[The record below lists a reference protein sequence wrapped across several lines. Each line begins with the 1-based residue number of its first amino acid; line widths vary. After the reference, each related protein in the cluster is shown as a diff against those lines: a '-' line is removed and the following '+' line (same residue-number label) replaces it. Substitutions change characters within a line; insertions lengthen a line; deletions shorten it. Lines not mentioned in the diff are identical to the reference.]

1 MSAGQR
7 RLIVILVLSALTPSA
22 AATYLATYES
32 LPGAALG
39 DYLELTVLVG
49 ERLAAHGGSLNEQ
62 SISDLQLEYSGGD
75 LCDAG
80 LALGTLE
87 LELDWPAAEAD
98 LALLLS
104 TGPARLVPVIDPAG
118 VLWDFETPAGVEL
131 GFDGYRVVVHGG
143 GRGDVAPGAD
153 TAWALRPDTDGRDYF
168 YLLDEAA
175 ALTLA
180 GLSVEVGE
188 NDFGHPELRMT
199 FDEAG
204 TANLA
209 ELTAANHAKPLAVVS
224 GDLVITAPVV
234 REPIGDGRVVLTGL
248 EESLLESLAAVFE
261 QPLPDTLRLLNLRR
275 SD

>member
-1 MSAGQR
+1 VSAGQR
-7 RLIVILVLSALTPSA
+7 RLIVILVLSALTQSA

-32 LPGAALG
+32 LPGAVLG

-62 SISDLQLEYSGGD
+62 TISDLQLEYSGGD
-75 LCDAG
+75 LRDAG